1 MKTIYLIRHGETL
14 FNVMGLE
21 QGQCDSPL
29 TAKGIEQAL
38 QAKKWFNDHHINFDK
53 VYTST
58 SERAIDTCELI
69 TNQPY
74 TKLKGLKEIYLGTKE
89 ASLRSS
95 SPAYGYTDYFVQF
108 GGEHIDE
115 VTNRIYNTIDQ
126 IAHGQGDTIL
136 IVSHGLVMRRF
147 LHKINYPKT
156 DTVKYDNCVI
166 FKILYDNEYHV
177 IEDIHPAY

>member
-14 FNVMGLE
+14 FNIMGLE

-29 TAKGIEQAL
+29 TKNGINQAL
-38 QAKKWFNDHHINFDK
+38 QAKKYFNDHHISFDY

-69 TNQPY
+69 TDQPY

-115 VTNRIYNTIDQ
+115 FTDRVYKTIDD
-126 IAHGQGDTIL
+126 IAHGDGNNIL
-136 IVSHGLVMRRF
+136 IVSHGLAIRRF
-147 LHKINYPKT
+147 LFKINYPKV

-166 FKILYDNEYHV
+166 FKIKYDNKYEV
-177 IEDIHPAY
+177 LEDIHVAK